1 MEIIKPQTSLS
12 SFEVN
17 KIGNEIRPKTD
28 QNLHFSVKFTA
39 GRISKVFN
47 KSHNLLVQEN
57 ILRVVL
63 EEFPAVNFA
72 ENVGFCRFFAF

>member
-39 GRISKVFN
+39 GKIVTAHTPTFSRG
-47 KSHNLLVQEN
+47 
-57 ILRVVL
+57 VV
-63 EEFPAVNFA
+63 
-72 ENVGFCRFFAF
+72 R

>member
-39 GRISKVFN
+39 GNFSKAAF
-47 KSHNLLVQEN
+47 SSFLLSRPYN
-57 ILRVVL
+57 IRLCL
-63 EEFPAVNFA
+63 ETDFSLQGKKKKKYAKKEKI
-72 ENVGFCRFFAF
+72 C